1 MRNAFVNNMSSDKKL
16 NKTKLS
22 KIIQSGEYLG
32 ALLGKY
38 ADPLIKVAS
47 PLAKN
52 VAAPLGNLA

>member
-1 MRNAFVNNMSSDKKL
+1 MRNAFVSNMSSDKKL
-16 NKTKLS
+16 NKAKLS

-52 VAAPLGNLA
+52 VAVPLGNLA

>member
-1 MRNAFVNNMSSDKKL
+1 MSSDKKL